1 MLVEKLFCSIFN
13 PLISLYIYYDQYE
26 KYGEKKISP
35 RFVPIEMAAIFDF
48 MALTK
53 VYITLKPVLEMQRK
67 VAHTH
72 RRHINEETYT
82 SVLVLLNI
90 TFEIFVCV

>member
-1 MLVEKLFCSIFN
+1 MK
-13 PLISLYIYYDQYE
+13 

-53 VYITLKPVLEMQRK
+53 IYITLKPVLQMQRK

-90 TFEIFVCV
+90 TFEIVLCVKNINNKLLTFQILLGEND